1 MRPARVDA
9 NTADPKLPARRLAP
23 LRGLAPFVRPH
34 RRLIVLALLALGVA
48 ASASLV
54 LPVAARQVI
63 DRGFHAGV
71 SEHIS
76 RYFFGLLAVV
86 AGVGPA
92 APPPRF
98 PVPSRGWRGPAS
110 TGPPVFKPR
119 LAPASPVFW
128 KGPNRGLLF

>member
-1 MRPARVDA
+1 MRPALVAA
-9 NTADPKLPARRLAP
+9 NTADPKLAPRRLAP

-76 RYFFGLLAVV
+76 RYFFGLLAGV
-86 AGVGPA
+86 AGGGPGGPT
-92 APPPRF
+92 PPF
-98 PVPSRGWRGPAS
+98 L
-110 TGPPVFKPR
+110 GPP
-119 LAPASPVFW
+119 
-128 KGPNRGLLF
+128 GRGGGRGGA

>member
-1 MRPARVDA
+1 MRPAPVAA
-9 NTADPKLPARRLAP
+9 NTADPKLAARRLAP
-23 LRGLAPFVRPH
+23 LKGLGPFIRPH

-71 SEHIS
+71 SPPIS

-86 AGVGPA
+86 AGEGPGVRY
-92 APPPRF
+92 PLPLGIP
-98 PVPSRGWRGPAS
+98 
-110 TGPPVFKPR
+110 
-119 LAPASPVFW
+119 
-128 KGPNRGLLF
+128 